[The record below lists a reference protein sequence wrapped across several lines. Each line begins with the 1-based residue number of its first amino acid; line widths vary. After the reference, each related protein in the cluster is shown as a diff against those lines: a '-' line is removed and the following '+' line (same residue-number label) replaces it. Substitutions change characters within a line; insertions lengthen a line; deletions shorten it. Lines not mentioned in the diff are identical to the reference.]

1 MISYE
6 NTNKAVGDCMEVLE
20 KQESY
25 SEGRNELLARIAIL
39 LAVAC
44 DELDGIRVAINGG
57 KDDGK

>member
-1 MISYE
+1 LKI
-6 NTNKAVGDCMEVLE
+6 LE

-25 SEGRNELLARIAIL
+25 SEGRNLLLAQIAIL

>member
-1 MISYE
+1 MSSYA
-6 NTNKAVGDCMEVLE
+6 NKAEGNCFEILE

-25 SEGRNELLARIAIL
+25 SEGRNLLLAQIAIL

>member
-1 MISYE
+1 MSGYFDK
-6 NTNKAVGDCMEVLE
+6 TTKDCAKIMVE
-20 KQESY
+20 QESY
-25 SEGRNELLARIAIL
+25 SEGRNLLLAQIAIL

>member
-1 MISYE
+1 VSYFE
-6 NTNKAVGDCMEVLE
+6 NAARVCAEIEV

-25 SEGRNELLARIAIL
+25 SEGRNELLARIALL

-44 DELDGIRVAINGG
+44 DELEGIRVAINGW

>member
-1 MISYE
+1 
-6 NTNKAVGDCMEVLE
+6 MEE
-20 KQESY
+20 QESY
-25 SEGRNELLARIAIL
+25 SEGRHLLLAQIAIL